1 MDLVER
7 KLFLF
12 GGADGQVLNDIW
24 ILDIDNLS
32 GWVKINGTAPG
43 RCAHSSVP
51 VGGKLYIF
59 GGGNGIKF
67 NKELYIFDAEGY
79 LRSEEAK
86 KSRVKKKI
94 KVRQKLEFFLEQRV
108 KNAEQPEHTE
118 GTYSYG
124 YGEIA
129 LWLKGLKMEQ
139 YLKHF
144 IREEIDMDIV
154 PQLTEDHLIRLGIDN
169 LEARAVL
176 CSAIQKLKLPPT
188 TNPNKNLEP
197 KYSSKDQELFKE
209 EIIYLLQSVQQ
220 TIITLTNVSKMF
232 AYNS

>member
-1 MDLVER
+1 MER
-7 KLFLF
+7 KIFVF

-24 ILDIDNLS
+24 MLDIDNLTS
-32 GWVKINGTAPG
+32 WIRLNGTAPG

-51 VGGKLYIF
+51 VNGKLYIF

-108 KNAEQPEHTE
+108 KNAEPPESTE

-129 LWLKGLKMEQ
+129 LWLKGLKLEQ

-154 PQLTEDHLIRLGIDN
+154 PLLTENHLIRLGIEN
-169 LEARAVL
+169 IEARTIL
-176 CSAIQKLKLPPT
+176 CSAIEKLKNGQSTREELEIDSS
-188 TNPNKNLEP
+188 NQNHHWGIYREQIVNLA
-197 KYSSKDQELFKE
+197 QCL
-209 EIIYLLQSVQQ
+209 QQ
-220 TIITLTNVSKMF
+220 TTLALKTVSNMF
-232 AYNS
+232 TLSS